1 MLLKALTLLLFCSTL
16 GTSLLALHYQKEL
29 DLLQQKQITS
39 ISMAKALTH
48 FSSNLRI
55 ATYPTT
61 CDTESKTIL
70 GEHCDLGNYMEWA
83 GPHLEEETKVLL
95 EFLRE
100 NTKK

>member
-16 GTSLLALHYQKEL
+16 GSSLLALHYQKEL
-29 DLLQQKQITS
+29 DLLQEKQITS

-55 ATYPTT
+55 ATYPTA
-61 CDTESKTIL
+61 CDTKSKVIL
-70 GEHCDLGNYMEWA
+70 GEDCDLGNYMEWA
-83 GPHLEEETKVLL
+83 GPHLEEETRVLL

-100 NTKK
+100 NTKR